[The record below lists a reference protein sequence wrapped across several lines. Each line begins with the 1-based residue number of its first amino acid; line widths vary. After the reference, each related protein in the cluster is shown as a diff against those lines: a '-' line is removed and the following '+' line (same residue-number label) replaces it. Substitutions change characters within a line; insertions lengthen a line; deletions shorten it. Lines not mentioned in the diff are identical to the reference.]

1 MKTIKQVITNYP
13 QRKKLINAVLKQ
25 LGDKRG
31 LEDIYRNAIS
41 GGYSGFI
48 YYIDKHNF
56 AMENRKS
63 IIELLEEQTF
73 ELLGEQAF
81 DLSNDDVI
89 EMVKSFNT
97 FSRNG
102 MDKDEL
108 KDLYRYLGGAKVEQG
123 SITNIMAW
131 YAFEEVAR
139 MFCDE

>member
-13 QRKKLINAVLKQ
+13 QHKKLINAVLRQ
-25 LGDKRG
+25 LGYKEY
-31 LEDIYRNAIS
+31 LESIYKNGID

-48 YYIDKHNF
+48 YYTETHNF
-56 AMENRKS
+56 AIKNRKA
-63 IIELLEEQTF
+63 IIELLEE
-73 ELLGEQAF
+73 LAF
-81 DLSNDDVI
+81 HLYNDDVA
-89 EMVKSFNT
+89 EMVKSFNV
-97 FSRNG
+97 FRRNG

-131 YAFEEVAR
+131 FAAEEVAR

>member
-1 MKTIKQVITNYP
+1 MKTTKQVITDYP
-13 QRKKLINAVLKQ
+13 QHKKLINAVLKQ
-25 LGDKRG
+25 LGYKEY
-31 LEDIYRNAIS
+31 LESIYKHGIN

-48 YYIDKHNF
+48 YYTETHKL
-56 AMENRKS
+56 AMKNRKS
-63 IIELLEEQTF
+63 IIALLEE
-73 ELLGEQAF
+73 LAF
-81 DLSNDDVI
+81 HLYDNDVV

-97 FSRNG
+97 FRRNG

-131 YAFEEVAR
+131 FAAEEVAR